1 MRKRWIAVIVVA
13 AVLLVA
19 VVSAYAVGRSL
30 FRMPTAQGVDSV
42 IGEIGGERVL
52 GVFSH
57 PDDEQTVNGLFWRA
71 KTHDDAY
78 TAMITMTA
86 GEAGTQIPVVAR
98 QSDLAVVRTA
108 EALKNSF
115 YLGVDDH
122 EVWDY
127 PDGGVPEVDED
138 ELVDRLV
145 EAMQRIEPD
154 VVVGFWPASGATGHA
169 DHMETGRVTE
179 LAIARLA
186 AAGGGAGGGGDVS
199 GGDAAGGDAASGDA
213 AGGDVDGG
221 EAASGGAASGEA
233 ASGDVSGG
241 DYTGPDFLV
250 YTISPTKALE
260 TFGGEVGTF
269 VVENQPDPHYA
280 MSAEVGKKKEGWR
293 IHASQEDY
301 LQAAYGIPD
310 WLAYT
315 MWDQEFYYVRDL
327 ATDPIRVP

>member
-1 MRKRWIAVIVVA
+1 MRKRWIALIIVGALVLVA
-13 AVLLVA
+13 AA
-19 VVSAYAVGRSL
+19 GAYAVGRHL
-30 FRMPTAQGVDSV
+30 FRMPSAQSVDSV

-57 PDDEQTVNGLFWRA
+57 PDA
-71 KTHDDAY
+71 KDHDGAY

-98 QSDLAVVRTA
+98 QSDLATVRTA

-127 PDGGVPEVDED
+127 PDGGVPQVPED

-145 EAMQRIEPD
+145 ETMQRIEPD

-186 AAGGGAGGGGDVS
+186 AEGS
-199 GGDAAGGDAASGDA
+199 
-213 AGGDVDGG
+213 
-221 EAASGGAASGEA
+221 
-233 ASGDVSGG
+233 
-241 DYTGPDFLV
+241 DYAGPDHLV
-250 YTISPTKALE
+250 YTISPTTALE
-260 TFGGEVGTF
+260 VFGGEVGAF

-301 LQAAYGIPD
+301 LEAAYGIPD

-315 MWDQEFYYVRDL
+315 VWDQEFYYVRDL
-327 ATDPIRVP
+327 ATDPVELP

>member
-1 MRKRWIAVIVVA
+1 MRKRWIALIVLGAIVVVTVTA
-13 AVLLVA
+13 
-19 VVSAYAVGRSL
+19 AYAVGRHL
-30 FRMPTAQGVDSV
+30 FRMPSAQSVDSV

-71 KTHDDAY
+71 KTHDNAY

-127 PDGGVPEVDED
+127 PDGGVPGVDEA

-145 EAMQRIEPD
+145 DAMRRTQPD

-186 AAGGGAGGGGDVS
+186 AEASGADTGGADTSDSGGGDE
-199 GGDAAGGDAASGDA
+199 AAGGT
-213 AGGDVDGG
+213 AGNGY
-221 EAASGGAASGEA
+221 A
-233 ASGDVSGG
+233 
-241 DYTGPDFLV
+241 GPDYLV

-260 TFGGEVGTF
+260 VFGGEVGTF

-301 LQAAYGIPD
+301 LQGAYGIPD

-315 MWDQEFYYVRDL
+315 VWDQEFYYVRDL
-327 ATDPIRVP
+327 ATDPLDAP